1 MRVLDNSELTRV
13 SGGRPLDDFFGG
25 LIAIG
30 SAMAI
35 VGMPEVTLP
44 ALLRIPRDRE
54 QGFHGMVNTIPRQ
67 REQRSTGL

>member
-1 MRVLDNSELTRV
+1 M
-13 SGGRPLDDFFGG
+13 PLDDFFGG

-44 ALLRIPRDRE
+44 ALL
-54 QGFHGMVNTIPRQ
+54 GGYLMSAGGGGLMGMALGEAVYQ
-67 REQRSTGL
+67 

>member
-44 ALLRIPRDRE
+44 ALL
-54 QGFHGMVNTIPRQ
+54 GGYLMGAGGGGLMGMALGEAVC
-67 REQRSTGL
+67 